1 MEENWMK
8 YIVHGRG
15 VQKALVLPDDYMKP
29 LNQGQQSRVGL
40 YRFCHW

>member
-15 VQKALVLPDDYMKP
+15 VQKALVLPDDYMKL